1 MLNACKHMQVE
12 QSHHTALELSC
23 KATPC
28 RLQQQLAHKP
38 CWCKVLT
45 QLTCDQLLTCIVVM
59 LQDCGKPWYVEN
71 YIAFFA
77 AIRARYPHMRLISNC
92 DMDPHAPTDLFD
104 WHLYTDT
111 QNMFDRRHEFDN
123 IPNIQ
128 DKKVFASEYAVFD
141 EPAGHNIQFPGNLK
155 VSFRVHSSCF
165 YSLRVLH

>member
-1 MLNACKHMQVE
+1 MCV
-12 QSHHTALELSC
+12 
-23 KATPC
+23 
-28 RLQQQLAHKP
+28 
-38 CWCKVLT
+38 
-45 QLTCDQLLTCIVVM
+45 VVM

-77 AIRARYPHMRLISNC
+77 AIRARYSHMRLISNC

-111 QNMFDRRHEFDN
+111 QNMFDRRHEFDT

-155 VSFRVHSSCF
+155 VSIGAHSSF
-165 YSLRVLH
+165 VYAIPVLHWWQVCTALRRSMYV

>member
-1 MLNACKHMQVE
+1 MCV
-12 QSHHTALELSC
+12 
-23 KATPC
+23 
-28 RLQQQLAHKP
+28 
-38 CWCKVLT
+38 
-45 QLTCDQLLTCIVVM
+45 VVM

-111 QNMFDRRHEFDN
+111 QNMFDRRHEFDT

-155 VSFRVHSSCF
+155 VSFGVHSPFTCSIC
-165 YSLRVLH
+165 VLY

>member
-1 MLNACKHMQVE
+1 
-12 QSHHTALELSC
+12 
-23 KATPC
+23 
-28 RLQQQLAHKP
+28 
-38 CWCKVLT
+38 
-45 QLTCDQLLTCIVVM
+45 M

-77 AIRARYPHMRLISNC
+77 AIRARYPQMRLISNC

-111 QNMFDRRHEFDN
+111 QNMFDRRHEFDT

-155 VSFRVHSSCF
+155 VSFGVHSSFALLGTCLALVAGADF
-165 YSLRVLH
+165 LEKLHVCMSLCIITIAVLE